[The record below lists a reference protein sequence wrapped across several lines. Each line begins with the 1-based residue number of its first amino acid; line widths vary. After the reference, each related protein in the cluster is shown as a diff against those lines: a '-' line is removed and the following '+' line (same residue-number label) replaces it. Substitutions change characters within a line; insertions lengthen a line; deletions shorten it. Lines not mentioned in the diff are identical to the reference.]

1 MILTKQGGFIVKP
14 ISILFGYVFDF
25 IYNVMCS
32 VGVVNIGV
40 AIIIFTLFARLLMFP
55 MMLQQSKSSKIMAY
69 IQPELS
75 KIQKKYKGKKDQESL
90 IAQQRETREIQ
101 SKYGVS
107 MSTGCITALIQLPI
121 FLAVY
126 RIISNIPAYVTK
138 IYDLYDKIASPI
150 MNSETAKTAL
160 TSFVQDSNNSG
171 MFARITLDYSDK
183 NTVIDVLAKFTGDA
197 WDKFSAL
204 LTSADANVIN
214 AISTTAP
221 EINERYNFFGIN
233 LTSIPGLALTTALI
247 IPILSFV
254 FQFLS
259 LKVSPTSTPTATGDA
274 TADATMKSMKT
285 MMYVMPV
292 MSFFVTV
299 SVPSGI
305 GLYWAMGSLV
315 SVLTTLL
322 INLYFKHADMDAI
335 LKKSMEKAEIKR
347 AKHPDRKSF
356 LEKMQEASSG
366 AEQQQQAYQQKK
378 TTKSMS
384 TQSLKN
390 YTSSTMKKNEE
401 GVKYREGSLA
411 ARANMLNRYDDNNGG
426 NDGV

>member
-69 IQPELS
+69 IQPEIS
-75 KIQKKYKGKKDQESL
+75 KVQKKYKGRKDQESL
-90 IAQQRETREIQ
+90 LAQQRETREIQ
-101 SKYGVS
+101 NKYGVS
-107 MSTGCITALIQLPI
+107 LSSGCITALIQLPI

-138 IYDLYDKIASPI
+138 IYDLYDKIATPI
-150 MNSETAKTAL
+150 MNSETAQKAL
-160 TSFVQDSNNSG
+160 TSFVTDSENAG
-171 MFARITLDYSDK
+171 MFLKMVPDYSNK
-183 NTVIDVLAKFTGDA
+183 NTVIDVLAKFTGDT
-197 WDKFSAL
+197 WDKFAATL
-204 LTSADANVIN
+204 GSADASVIN
-214 AISTTAP
+214 AISSTSS
-221 EINERYNFFGIN
+221 EINARYDFFGIN
-233 LTSIPGLALTTALI
+233 LTSVPGFALTAALI
-247 IPILSFV
+247 IPILSCV

-259 LKVSPTSTPTATGDA
+259 VKVSPTSAPSPTGDA

-285 MMYVMPV
+285 MIYVMPI

-305 GLYWAMGSLV
+305 GLYWAMGSFV
-315 SVLTTLL
+315 SVITTLL

-335 LKKSMEKAEIKR
+335 IKKSMEKAEKKR
-347 AKHPDRKSF
+347 AKHPDKKSF

-366 AEQQQQAYQQKK
+366 AQQQQEAYAQKK

-411 ARANMLNRYDDNNGG
+411 ARANMLNRFDNNNGG